1 MIDIKQTVI
10 YQNDLELIP
19 EDVRN
24 NASATEYTK
33 IALNNL
39 IEYKFVRDPQT
50 KEWIKY
56 PQSKI
61 DELNKERQ
69 TIKPPE
75 TYEERMARL
84 EKARL
89 RREAK
94 QKAEEDYDDF
104 LDFDDFDNEEE
115 IAKAEALLRLL
126 KDEEALDSLDKE
138 D

>member
-1 MIDIKQTVI
+1 MIDIK
-10 YQNDLELIP
+10 QNDLELIP

-24 NASATEYTK
+24 DNMVTMYTRIAS
-33 IALNNL
+33 NNL

-61 DELNKERQ
+61 DELNKNRQ
-69 TIKPPE
+69 IIKPLE

-89 RREAK
+89 RREARK
-94 QKAEEDYDDF
+94 QAEEDYDDF

-115 IAKAEALLRLL
+115 IARAEALLQVL
-126 KDEEALDSLDKE
+126 KDEEAVDSLKE
-138 D
+138 ED

>member
-1 MIDIKQTVI
+1 M
-10 YQNDLELIP
+10 IP
-19 EDVRN
+19 EEVRN
-24 NASATEYTK
+24 NPSATEYTK
-33 IALNNL
+33 IAQNNL
-39 IEYKFVRDPQT
+39 ILFKFVKDPQT

-61 DELNKERQ
+61 DELNKDR
-69 TIKPPE
+69 TIIKPIE

-94 QKAEEDYDDF
+94 KKAEQDYDDM
-104 LDFDDFDNEEE
+104 LDFDDFDNNAE
-115 IAKAEALLRLL
+115 IAKAEELL
-126 KDEEALDSLDKE
+126 KLLKQQEEIDSLYEE

>member
-1 MIDIKQTVI
+1 MID
-10 YQNDLELIP
+10 NNLELIP

-39 IEYKFVRDPQT
+39 IEYKFVKDPQT

-89 RREAK
+89 RREARK
-94 QKAEEDYDDF
+94 QAEEDFDDF
-104 LDFDDFDNEEE
+104 LDFDDFDNEKE
-115 IAKAEALLRLL
+115 IARAEALLQLL
-126 KDEEALDSLDKE
+126 KDEEALDSIEEE

>member
-1 MIDIKQTVI
+1 MIDIK
-10 YQNDLELIP
+10 QNDLELIP

-24 NASATEYTK
+24 NPSATEYIK
-33 IALNNL
+33 IAQNNL
-39 IEYKFVRDPQT
+39 IEYKFVKDPQT

-61 DELNKERQ
+61 DELNKDRQ

-89 RREAK
+89 RREARK
-94 QKAEEDYDDF
+94 QAEEDYDDC
-104 LDFDDFDNEEE
+104 LDFDDFDNEKE
-115 IAKAEALLRLL
+115 IAKAEALLQLL
-126 KDEEALDSLDKE
+126 KSEETLDSIDKE

>member
-1 MIDIKQTVI
+1 MIDVK
-10 YQNDLELIP
+10 QNDLELIP
-19 EDVRN
+19 EEVRN
-24 NASATEYTK
+24 DNTVTMYTRIAS
-33 IALNNL
+33 NNL
-39 IEYKFVRDPQT
+39 IEYKFVRDPQSN
-50 KEWIKY
+50 EWIRY

-104 LDFDDFDNEEE
+104 LDFNDFDNEEE
-115 IAKAEALLRLL
+115 IARAEALLQLL
-126 KDEEALDSLDKE
+126 KDEEALDSLNKE

>member
-1 MIDIKQTVI
+1 MID
-10 YQNDLELIP
+10 NDLELIP
-19 EDVRN
+19 EELRYEYGIK
-24 NASATEYTK
+24 EYTK

-126 KDEEALDSLDKE
+126 RDEEALDSIKE
-138 D
+138 ED